1 MARIRLDIFRGPHPP
16 AAQIG
21 YSLNAIRITARV
33 ALRTAGGWT
42 TFQHG
47 IVDTG
52 APVSLIPRELWRP
65 AEQQIIGDIRVGGLV
80 PLDSC
85 RVPARLAR
93 VSCVLSDGTTLIGPF
108 NIHAYLAE
116 SDEVPL
122 LLGVSDLIESGTLLV
137 RMGHG
142 EATFET

>member
-33 ALRTAGGWT
+33 SLKTASGWT
-42 TFQHG
+42 PFQHG

-52 APVSLIPRELWRP
+52 AAVSLFPLELWRS
-65 AEQQIIGDIRVGGLV
+65 AEHQIIGDIRVGGLA

-85 RVPARLAR
+85 RIAAKLAR
-93 VSCVLSDGTTLIGPF
+93 VSCALSDGTTLIGPF

-122 LLGVSDLIESGTLLV
+122 LLGVSDLIESGTLLI
-137 RMGHG
+137 RIGQG